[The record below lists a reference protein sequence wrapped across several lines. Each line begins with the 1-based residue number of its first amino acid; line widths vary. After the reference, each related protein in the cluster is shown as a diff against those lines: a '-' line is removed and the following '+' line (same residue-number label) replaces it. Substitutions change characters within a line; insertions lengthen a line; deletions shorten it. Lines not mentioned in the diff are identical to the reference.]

1 MYLGSLLLRERRE
14 EEERDRAEE
23 GTGGREKGERVGER
37 EGPGREGEER
47 EGEGRA
53 PATLWHGAPQCL
65 NPALIHLVV
74 VNLRSL
80 HNDNMNVASFFSDY
94 KMLTC
99 VVACC
104 CYIDL
109 VRCRASDHNDIVT

>member
-53 PATLWHGAPQCL
+53 PVTLWHGAPQCL
-65 NPALIHLVV
+65 NPALTLC
-74 VNLRSL
+74 L
-80 HNDNMNVASFFSDY
+80 
-94 KMLTC
+94 
-99 VVACC
+99 
-104 CYIDL
+104 
-109 VRCRASDHNDIVT
+109 